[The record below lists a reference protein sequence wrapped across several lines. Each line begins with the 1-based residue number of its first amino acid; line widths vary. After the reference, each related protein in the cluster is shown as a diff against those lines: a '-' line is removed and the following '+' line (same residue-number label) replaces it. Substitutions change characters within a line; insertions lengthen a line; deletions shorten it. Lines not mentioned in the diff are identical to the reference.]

1 LEALGPRETT
11 GGINRM
17 KTLRCYPAKVPELIK
32 NCCDYL
38 EKNGTDFFSLIDLP
52 ADRRFLAL
60 QTVGLFRVGVS
71 KKRLKEVNEFR

>member
-1 LEALGPRETT
+1 LFSKVFDPDYEDTKLRSVSLEALAINENTT

-38 EKNGTDFFSLIDLP
+38 EKNGRNLSYY
-52 ADRRFLAL
+52 
-60 QTVGLFRVGVS
+60 
-71 KKRLKEVNEFR
+71 